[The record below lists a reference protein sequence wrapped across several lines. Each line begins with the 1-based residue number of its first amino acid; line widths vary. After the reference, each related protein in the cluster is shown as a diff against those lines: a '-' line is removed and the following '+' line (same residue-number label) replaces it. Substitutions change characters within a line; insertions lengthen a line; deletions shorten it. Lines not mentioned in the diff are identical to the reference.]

1 MSIERDNRHR
11 TRSSAGR
18 AESRLAAEAVEAT
31 QANTAAEGT
40 GSQDGSLALVPV
52 SNPVFMASFLGEHLD
67 ELALEARRVCRRYD
81 IIDFAEDALSAALE
95 KFMSSRVVDRGP
107 RSAIAFAVTVVRNTC
122 IDEVRRRSRQ
132 AILAG
137 AMTGD
142 LGEEDGRAWV
152 PEPASGLNPE
162 RALVAGFELH
172 AVSLG
177 FEHLPTVMAA
187 THRNVARDLDIV
199 QQRYVEHLSWE
210 QIAKAMR
217 VDKAHR
223 QSGARGRELLRG
235 WVHALCGTQPE
246 PDAVNRKYWRRGFD
260 AGERF
265 RGESDDWPP
274 RGHAWKP
281 ETTS

>member
-1 MSIERDNRHR
+1 MSFERENRHR
-11 TRSSAGR
+11 PLAPTGR
-18 AESRLAAEAVEAT
+18 LEPPIADEAAEP
-31 QANTAAEGT
+31 
-40 GSQDGSLALVPV
+40 ALVPV
-52 SNPVFMASFLGEHLD
+52 FDPGFMASFLEEHLD

-81 IIDFAEDALSAALE
+81 INDFAEDALSVAIE

-122 IDEVRRRSRQ
+122 IDEVRRRGRQ

-142 LGEEDGRAWV
+142 LGEEDGRVWV
-152 PEPASGLNPE
+152 PEPSSGHNPE
-162 RALVAGFELH
+162 RALVAEFQLH

-177 FEHLPTVMAA
+177 FAHLPRVMAA

-199 QQRYVEHLSWE
+199 QRRYVEHMSWE
-210 QIAKAMR
+210 EIAEAMR
-217 VDKAHR
+217 VSKAHR

-246 PDAVNRKYWRRGFD
+246 PEAVNRKYWRSGYD

-265 RGESDDWPP
+265 RSESDDWPP
-274 RGHAWKP
+274 SGRPLNLEPA
-281 ETTS
+281 S